1 MKGVLMKRIL
11 TLLAV
16 LAALSTTQVIAQD
29 LSDIELLTK
38 LDEARF
44 FDDSVTQI
52 SIRILSE
59 TPDETREAELMLS
72 FFDAED
78 GSYARIEFNTPEE
91 LAGQIFLSTPEATY
105 FSGPDLD
112 FPIKTSA
119 TTQVFGD
126 AAVAQTSGI
135 RFAGSY
141 TIGERRTASSE
152 DGTETLEIDLVAV
165 DFTVAFQAIT
175 VTIDPVELRPISAI
189 LYAVSGL
196 PFYEVFYET
205 YEIREAD
212 VYVTIQRI
220 VNLLLLGRITT
231 SEILGVGTDVLAA
244 EFFDPDSLGTRGT
257 P

>member
-1 MKGVLMKRIL
+1 MKRIL
-11 TLLAV
+11 TLLAILV
-16 LAALSTTQVIAQD
+16 ALSAHYLVAQD
-29 LSDIELLTK
+29 LSDIELLTT

-59 TPDETREAELMLS
+59 TPDETREAQLMLS
-72 FFDAED
+72 FFDGED
-78 GSYARIEFNTPEE
+78 GSYARIEFDTPEE
-91 LAGQIFLSTPEATY
+91 LAGQIFLSTPDGTY
-105 FSGPDLD
+105 FYGPDLD

-135 RFAGSY
+135 QFADSY
-141 TIGERRTASSE
+141 TLEERRTVTTDE
-152 DGTETLEIDLVAV
+152 GTELWEIDLVAV
-165 DFTVAFQAIT
+165 DFTVAFQAVT
-175 VTIDPVELRPISAI
+175 VTVDPVELRPVSVM

-205 YEIREAD
+205 YETRGDD
-212 VYVTIQRI
+212 VYVTTQRI
-220 VNLLLLGRITT
+220 VNQLLLGRITT
-231 SEILGVGTDVLAA
+231 SQILEIDTEILAF
-244 EFFDPDSLGTRGT
+244 EFFDPNSLGTGSA

>member
-1 MKGVLMKRIL
+1 MKRIL

-16 LAALSTTQVIAQD
+16 LVALSTTQLIAQD
-29 LSDIELLTK
+29 LSDIELLTT

-59 TPDETREAELMLS
+59 TPDETREAELVLS
-72 FFDAED
+72 FFDAEN
-78 GSYARIEFNTPEE
+78 GAYARIEFASPEE
-91 LAGQIFLSTPEATY
+91 LAGQIFLSTPDATY
-105 FSGPDLD
+105 FHGPDLD

-141 TIGERRTASSE
+141 TIAERRAATSE
-152 DGTETLEIDLVAV
+152 ADIELWEIDLVAV

-175 VTIDPVELRPISAI
+175 VTVDPVELRPISAI

-196 PFYEVFYET
+196 PFYEVFYEA
-205 YEIREAD
+205 YEMRETD
-212 VYVTIQRI
+212 VYVTRQRI
-220 VNLLLLGRITT
+220 VNQLLPGRITT
-231 SEILGVGTDVLAA
+231 SQILEIGAEILAF
-244 EFFDPDSLGTRGT
+244 EFFDPNSLGTSDT